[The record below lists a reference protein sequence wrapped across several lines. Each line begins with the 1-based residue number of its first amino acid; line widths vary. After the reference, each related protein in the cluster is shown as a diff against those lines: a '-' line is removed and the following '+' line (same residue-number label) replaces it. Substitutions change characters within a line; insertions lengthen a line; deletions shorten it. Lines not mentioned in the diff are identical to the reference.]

1 MMKQHICSKQ
11 KKHDGDQWITYDG
24 TTMVKD
30 KMLDVEEEKM
40 AKTNDDGLSYEE
52 KYDGDDDAHNWWWW
66 WMVDHQIDG
75 IIDDIFWWWWDY

>member
-52 KYDGDDDAHNWWWW
+52 KYDGDDDAHNSG
-66 WMVDHQIDG
+66 DDG
-75 IIDDIFWWWWDY
+75 GWLITK